1 MIEKHKTLPG
11 GRRGAIERARLEAR
25 RRQQAEEPRAARAP
39 WKPGEAKLK
48 PETALAI
55 YRADGTQKEISRRF
69 GVPVST
75 VAAIRQGRS
84 WRAVTGHAG

>member
-1 MIEKHKTLPG
+1 MIEQHKTLPG
-11 GRRGAIERARLEAR
+11 GRRGAIERARMEAR
-25 RRQQAEEPRAARAP
+25 RRSHEERIVSKNRK

-55 YRADGTQKEISRRF
+55 YRAEGTQKAISERF
-69 GVPVST
+69 GVAPST

-84 WRAVTGHAG
+84 WRAVTGHVK